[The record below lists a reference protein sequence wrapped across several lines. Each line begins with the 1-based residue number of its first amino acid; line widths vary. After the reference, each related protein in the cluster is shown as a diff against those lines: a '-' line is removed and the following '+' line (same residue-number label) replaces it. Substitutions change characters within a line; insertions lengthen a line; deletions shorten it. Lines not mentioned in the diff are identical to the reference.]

1 MINLNP
7 SNVTKWEVETENTSN
22 TKSNLS
28 IQQNKHKQSAFI
40 AGDSMVKNIDS
51 YLLTGPIKKK
61 KIVVMQDYIKLTKR
75 DFDLSLYILHVGTND
90 LALENIPEAKFK
102 QIIATAENLKKEHNK
117 VAIYRCVG
125 LI

>member
-1 MINLNP
+1 
-7 SNVTKWEVETENTSN
+7 
-22 TKSNLS
+22 
-28 IQQNKHKQSAFI
+28 
-40 AGDSMVKNIDS
+40 MVKNTDS

-90 LALENIPEAKFK
+90 LALEDLPEAKFK
-102 QIIATAENLKKEHNK
+102 RIIATAENLKKEHNK
-117 VAIYRCVG
+117 VAIYRRVG